1 LDFALSRLTEQDSR
15 KGRLIELTYF
25 GGMNAEEAALVL
37 GVSTATVNRDL
48 KLAKAWLRNKIDS
61 SQARSES

>member
-1 LDFALSRLTEQDSR
+1 
-15 KGRLIELTYF
+15 
-25 GGMNAEEAALVL
+25 MNAEEVALVL